1 MVWQASYNA
10 LISSLLSTLLG
21 GYSGLGKAQYT
32 KWIAADITICFLVFD
47 KGFQG
52 VNMVIDQAG
61 AQCSRA
67 LLVWSL
73 AQVFIMVPDQ
83 VRGNIFQSGKLL
95 LFHPVKELPDTG
107 GQ

>member
-21 GYSGLGKAQYT
+21 GYLGLGKAQCT
-32 KWIAADITICFLVFD
+32 KWIFADITVCFLVFD

-67 LLVWSL
+67 AVGWAAGPGIHNGS
-73 AQVFIMVPDQ
+73 
-83 VRGNIFQSGKLL
+83 
-95 LFHPVKELPDTG
+95 
-107 GQ
+107 